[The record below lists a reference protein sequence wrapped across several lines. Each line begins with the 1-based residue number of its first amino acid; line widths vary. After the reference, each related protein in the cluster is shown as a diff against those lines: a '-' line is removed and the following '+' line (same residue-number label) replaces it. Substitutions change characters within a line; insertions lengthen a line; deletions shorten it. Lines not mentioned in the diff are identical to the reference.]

1 MNNYEDG
8 GKLDKML
15 KSIEGLNQRMD
26 IFDNKIEAINLRVTD
41 LENYIQIRF
50 QTFENSLKESA
61 SNMEIKMLKDRI
73 KKIEGILEKTAKDS
87 YLDEAFQRLFLLED
101 LEKER
106 TEQVFMQES
115 YDKRFNVLFHGL
127 DEEVNSVWE
136 TRNKTLKI
144 LHQFMRDGLN
154 ITDPSDIALSD
165 GHDKPF
171 SSKAITI
178 IDNFKKALGD
188 TDNR

>member
-1 MNNYEDG
+1 M
-8 GKLDKML
+8 
-15 KSIEGLNQRMD
+15 
-26 IFDNKIEAINLRVTD
+26 NLRVTYP
-41 LENYIQIRF
+41 ENNNKIRF
-50 QTFENSLKESA
+50 QTVKNSVKESA

-87 YLDEAFQRLFLLED
+87 DLDEAFQRLILLED

-106 TEQVFMQES
+106 TQQALMQES

-127 DEEVNSVWE
+127 DEELNSVWE

-154 ITDPSDIALSD
+154 ITDPSNIALAD
-165 GHDKPF
+165 FH
-171 SSKAITI
+171 
-178 IDNFKKALGD
+178 
-188 TDNR
+188 

>member
-1 MNNYEDG
+1 M
-8 GKLDKML
+8 
-15 KSIEGLNQRMD
+15 
-26 IFDNKIEAINLRVTD
+26 NLRVTYP
-41 LENYIQIRF
+41 ENNIKIRF
-50 QTFENSLKESA
+50 QTVKNSVKESA

-87 YLDEAFQRLFLLED
+87 DLDEAFQRLILLED

-106 TEQVFMQES
+106 TEQALMQES

-127 DEEVNSVWE
+127 NEELNSVWE

-154 ITDPSDIALSD
+154 ITDPSNIALAD
-165 GHDKPF
+165 FH
-171 SSKAITI
+171 
-178 IDNFKKALGD
+178 
-188 TDNR
+188 